1 MGADLVVRNAR
12 IVLPETG
19 VIPSGMVV
27 RDGRVAALGVPPG
40 DLNNCET
47 LDAGGR
53 IILPGLVDPHVHY
66 GWGPDLEERT
76 KAESAFGVSGG
87 ITTFMRY
94 FRRPESYL
102 ELMDEQIDLANR
114 LLYQDIAF
122 HLTIFNQ
129 DQISEIHQYTEQFGV
144 TSFKVYMNMEA
155 EQGRGILM
163 DLRPGADAEDPHD
176 VDYST
181 ALLNEVFSA
190 LAQAKAP
197 LLLSI
202 HCEDGK
208 MLQHGITKAR
218 AMGMTGLEAW
228 HVACSDLA
236 EAISITQA
244 ALFSRAHGVQVYFP
258 HIGSRAAIQALRDA
272 RACGTDFIAETCPHF
287 LAQTIDSPAGVLAKI
302 KPPIRT
308 QDDKEAVWQAL
319 NEGLIETVGSD
330 HVPFTL
336 AEKIPGDIW
345 ATRTAF
351 GGTGLILPLLLSEGL
366 ARKRISLQR
375 LAQITSCNAARAF
388 GLYPRKGTLMPGA
401 DADFVIIDEDKTW
414 EIRWED
420 LLTASDFCVYEGMEV
435 KGAVESVYV
444 RGVKVFDQ
452 GKLVG
457 RPGHGQY
464 LRRNIPIRH

>member
-1 MGADLVVRNAR
+1 MGADLVLQNAR

-19 VIPSGMVV
+19 MFISGLVV
-27 RDGRVAALGVPPG
+27 KDGRVAALGLPPG
-40 DLNNCET
+40 DLKDCET
-47 LDAGGR
+47 LDVRGR
-53 IILPGLVDPHVHY
+53 IVLPGLVDPHVHY

-76 KAESAFGVSGG
+76 RAESAFGVSGG

-129 DQISEIHQYTEQFGV
+129 TQVSEIRQYAERFGV
-144 TSFKVYMNMEA
+144 SSFKVYMNMEG
-155 EQGRGILM
+155 EQGKGILM
-163 DLRPGADAEDPHD
+163 DLRPGARSEDPRD

-181 ALLNEVFSA
+181 AHLNEVFHAMA
-190 LAQAKAP
+190 LTRAP
-197 LLLSI
+197 LVLSI

-208 MLQHGITKAR
+208 MLQHGITKTQAQ
-218 AMGMTGLEAW
+218 GMNGLEAW
-228 HVACSDLA
+228 HVACPDLA
-236 EAISITQA
+236 EAVAITQG
-244 ALFSRAHGVQVYFP
+244 ALFSRTHGVRVYFP

-287 LAQTIDSPAGVLAKI
+287 LVQTIDSPAGVLAKI

-308 QDDKEAVWQAL
+308 REDQDAVWQAL
-319 NEGLIETVGSD
+319 EEGLIQTVGSD

-336 AEKIPGDIW
+336 AEKNPGDIW
-345 ATRTAF
+345 TTRTAF
-351 GGTGLILPLLLSEGL
+351 GGTGLILPLLLSEGV
-366 ARKRISLQR
+366 ARNRISYQK

-388 GLYPRKGTLMPGA
+388 GLHPRKGTLMPGA
-401 DADFVIIDEDKTW
+401 DADFVVIDEDRTW
-414 EIRWED
+414 EIRQEK
-420 LLTASDFCVYEGMEV
+420 LLTASDFCVYEGM
-435 KGAVESVYV
+435 KMRGAVESVYV
-444 RGVKVFDQ
+444 RGVKVFER
-452 GKLVG
+452 GRLVG

-464 LRRNIPIRH
+464 LLRDTIRDN

>member
-1 MGADLVVRNAR
+1 MGADLVVRNAK
-12 IVLPETG
+12 IVLPETE
-19 VIPSGMVV
+19 VTVSDMVV
-27 RDGRVAALGVPPG
+27 KDGRIASLGDPP
-40 DLNNCET
+40 DHTKDYET

-53 IILPGLVDPHVHY
+53 VLLPGLVDPHVHY

-94 FRRPESYL
+94 FRRPESYF
-102 ELMDEQIDLANR
+102 ELMEEQLDLVER

-122 HLTIFNQ
+122 HLTLFNQ
-129 DQISEIHQYTEQFGV
+129 QQISEIHQYVEQFGV

-155 EQGRGILM
+155 EQGKGILM
-163 DLRPGADAEDPHD
+163 DLRPGATAEDPHD

-181 ALLNEVFSA
+181 AHLNEVFKTM
-190 LAQAKAP
+190 AQATTP
-197 LLLSI
+197 LLLSV

-208 MLQHGITKAR
+208 MLQHGITRAQ
-218 AMGMTGLEAW
+218 AMGMNGLEAW
-228 HVACSDLA
+228 HVACPDLA

-244 ALFSRAHGVQVYFP
+244 ALFSRTHGVRVYFP

-308 QDDKEAVWQAL
+308 QNDQEAVWLAL
-319 NEGLIETVGSD
+319 KEGLIETIGSD

-336 AEKIPGDIW
+336 AEKNPGDIW

-351 GGTGLILPLLLSEGL
+351 GGTGLILPLLLSEGV
-366 ARKRISLQR
+366 ARDRISLQK
-375 LAQITSCNAARAF
+375 LAQITSCNAAKAF

-401 DADFVIIDEDKTW
+401 DADFVIIDEDKKW

-435 KGAVESVYV
+435 TGAVESVYV
-444 RGVKVFDQ
+444 RGVKAYED

-457 RPGHGQY
+457 KPGHGQY
-464 LRRNIPIRH
+464 LTREVV